1 MDHMVVGAGR
11 NHPSL
16 GDSSEFETDANL
28 SLSDRLKPF
37 KSSQFEAD
45 GFINS
50 KCVNMTEKELRQ
62 LTIYLKELQKA
73 SAEEMR
79 KSVYANY
86 AAFIRTAKEISALE
100 CQLLSLR
107 NLLSAQAAVVHGL
120 ADGVHVNSLSPGLQ
134 GPSDEEASTKKSS
147 KVVKIESWLSEFLEN
162 HEVLLAER
170 RVEEALSALDEG
182 ESVVQDANDRGA
194 LTPSMLTSLQNAITK
209 SRLKLA
215 DQLVETASQSSTK
228 GAELRTVVLAMK
240 RLGDGPR
247 AHTLLLKAHHKKLQ
261 LKMQNLKPGGVYST
275 SLSKLVF
282 STIAQASSDS
292 LAVFGEDT
300 SYTSELVTWAVMRT
314 EEFGVIVMKHTL
326 YTSAASGK
334 LRAAAECVQGCLGHC
349 VLLESRGLALAPVL
363 LKHFKPLIEQ
373 ALTGNLRRIE
383 QNIAALAASDDWSLV
398 LPPGVVVLGGVTSS
412 LPKLSKS
419 AHRFNSMVQDLFE
432 DVDPLETLQ
441 LMHPLLEGV
450 IEVFNSYVTML
461 TNAFPVSINE
471 ANQEGAGISIV
482 KEAVT
487 EAQHLALLA
496 NALLLSD
503 DYLPRA
509 AAKFLSC
516 NQTTRSNSHDESAR
530 RDLERQNR
538 VVEQRDWKK
547 RLQKS
552 VDRLRDTFCRQ
563 HALELIFTEEGEV
576 RLTAQLYTAMD
587 GYSEE
592 PEWFPS
598 GIFQEL
604 FMKLT
609 HIATLAADMFVGRE
623 RFATILLMRL
633 TETVILYLSDDQA
646 FWDEIEQGQKPLGP
660 YGLQQFYLD
669 MEFVILFASQGR
681 FLSRSLQQVAKDI
694 IARAIDAV
702 SASGIDPY
710 SSLPEDEWFS
720 EVAQMAMKML
730 SGEGNF
736 RSDDRETSVDSPTAS
751 AFSHGSS

>member
-1 MDHMVVGAGR
+1 MDHMVIGAR
-11 NHPSL
+11 HASL
-16 GDSSEFETDANL
+16 GDSTEFEKEANM

-37 KSSQFEAD
+37 KSSGFDAY

-50 KCVNMTEKELRQ
+50 KCQTMAEKELKY
-62 LTIYLKELQKA
+62 LTVYLKELQKA

-100 CQLLSLR
+100 GQLLSLR
-107 NLLSAQAAVVHGL
+107 NLMSAQATVIHGL
-120 ADGVHVNSLSPGLQ
+120 ADGVHVNSLSPGIH
-134 GPSDEEASTKKSS
+134 GPSDEEISTKKSS
-147 KVVKIESWLSEFLEN
+147 QVIKIESWLGEFLETL
-162 HEVLLAER
+162 EVLLAER
-170 RVEEALSALDEG
+170 RVEEALVALDEG
-182 ESVVQDANDRGA
+182 DSVVADANDRGA
-194 LTPSMLTSLQNAITK
+194 LTPAMLISLQNAITK
-209 SRLKLA
+209 GRLKLA

-228 GAELRTVVLAMK
+228 GAELRTVVLALK

-247 AHTLLLKAHHKKLQ
+247 AHTLLLNAHHQKLH
-261 LKMQNLKPGGVYST
+261 LSMQNLKPDGTYST
-275 SLSKLVF
+275 TLSKLVF
-282 STIAQASSDS
+282 SIVAQAASDS

-300 SYTSELVTWAVMRT
+300 SYTSELVSWAVKET
-314 EEFGVIVMKHTL
+314 EKFGAILMKQTL
-326 YTSAASGK
+326 YSAAASGK
-334 LRAAAECVQGCLGHC
+334 LRASAECVQICLGHC
-349 VLLESRGLALAPVL
+349 VLLESRGLALSPVL

-373 ALTGNLRRIE
+373 ALSANLKRIE
-383 QNIAALAASDDWSLV
+383 QNTAALAASDDWSLI
-398 LPPGVVVLGGVTSS
+398 LPPGGVVIGGVSS
-412 LPKLSKS
+412 SVPKLSKS

-432 DVDPLETLQ
+432 DVEPLETLQ
-441 LMHPLLEGV
+441 LVTPLLEGV
-450 IEVFNSYVTML
+450 VQVFNSYINML
-461 TNAFPVSINE
+461 IHAFPASVTE
-471 ANQEGAGISIV
+471 PNQEGIGVSIV

-487 EAQHLALLA
+487 ESQQLALLA

-503 DYLPRA
+503 EYIPRA
-509 AAKFLSC
+509 AAKLLTLTLTSR
-516 NQTTRSNSHDESAR
+516 NNDDESSR
-530 RDLERQNR
+530 RDLDRQNR
-538 VVEQRDWKK
+538 VAEQRDWKK

-552 VDRLRDTFCRQ
+552 VDRLRDSFCRQ

-576 RLTAQLYTAMD
+576 RLTAQLYTNMD
-587 GYSEE
+587 GYSQE

-598 GIFQEL
+598 SIFQEL

-633 TETVILYLSDDQA
+633 TETVILYLSDDQT

-660 YGLQQFYLD
+660 FGLQQFYLD

-710 SSLPEDEWFS
+710 STLPEDEWFA
-720 EVAQMAMKML
+720 EVAQIAMKML
-730 SGEGNF
+730 SGNANFGNED
-736 RSDDRETSVDSPTAS
+736 SDPLSPTAS
-751 AFSHGSS
+751 ASAKSVS